1 MATTNTAA
9 LTFEYDDASTRNITF
24 NDVDTNALG
33 NIKARVIAMNTTLAD
48 STQGAP
54 YRETFVSDDGAPIK
68 RISKAKYTVTEETVI
83 YRG

>member
-1 MATTNTAA
+1 MATTNTAT
-9 LTFEYDDASTRNITF
+9 LTLEYDDATTRNITF

-33 NIKARVIAMNTTLAD
+33 NIKPRVLAMNTTLSD

-54 YRETFVSDDGAPIK
+54 YRETFISDDGAGLK

>member
-1 MATTNTAA
+1 LATTNTAV

-54 YRETFVSDDGAPIK
+54 YRETFISDDSAPIK